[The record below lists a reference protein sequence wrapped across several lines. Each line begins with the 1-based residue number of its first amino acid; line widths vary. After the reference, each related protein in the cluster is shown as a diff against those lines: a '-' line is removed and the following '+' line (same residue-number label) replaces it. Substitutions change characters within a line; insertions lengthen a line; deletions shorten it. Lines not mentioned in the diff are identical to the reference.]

1 MLVEY
6 LAGFLTPSYL
16 FSWDGLLLLGVL
28 FYVVL
33 QGRKGAAIAAA
44 TDEHIPPS
52 LLQQCLA
59 PLFATRQ
66 ARHHNAASAARSRRR
81 PTQSS
86 SSSSSSS
93 ASSSSS
99 SSANGNGDSDPF
111 WANRV
116 LPTPPPPSAAAAA
129 AATTAAASITQPP
142 KTSTTSTSTDLA
154 AAADYSLSPPPSLP
168 PSPLQHLAI
177 IMDGNRRYGRERF
190 SDPLKGHWEG
200 GRALSNVSK
209 WCLEKGIKHLTVY
222 AFSTENWRRDPAEIS
237 ALMHLFTKY
246 AQSMKKEAV
255 NSNIQIKVLSTDTS
269 RLPPHVQAAMTD
281 LESSTA
287 SCTSL
292 VLNLCVSY
300 GSRGEITHACQQLA
314 RAVAAG
320 TLHPD
325 QIDEA
330 AFCRSLL
337 TSHSPGT
344 YLRPPFPPS
353 FPPSLLPSLP
363 PLPPCLLAAGA

>member
-116 LPTPPPPSAAAAA
+116 LPTPPPPSAAAT